1 MADKVR
7 KILFILILFC
17 LGTYLSA
24 SERKDTTIVKM
35 PTCVVDGKVLYHVKD
50 QGIRD
55 VKIRMV
61 DKSGKEYVTG
71 SDMTGLFQFK
81 SLPVGDYD
89 LTASHMGYDT
99 FTSKYSLAEGRC
111 VIYIR
116 LKPSEDMIEG
126 AVAIAE
132 AALLRQIADTTIYN
146 AAALRADAWASA
158 EELLKQ
164 IPGASVS
171 GGRITIHG
179 EPVARTFVNG
189 TLVFGDNP
197 VTAFK
202 QLMASDVTHIKVY
215 DETSVEDKLAGKK
228 NSRKERILN
237 VITKEK
243 INIAVISRAEAA
255 GGADEKKAIDGNI
268 QPRYGLSGK
277 AYLHSEKLQVH
288 IQGGS
293 NNVGKS
299 QPELF
304 HPDNNKPI
312 SSYSENSSANLKIT
326 KYWGERIIGN
336 NIMAS
341 YSFGHAYARKEG
353 RSATDYLETEASPS
367 ILFRD
372 TTRNSS
378 VNKAHHLSLLLHCVK
393 ARIGTID
400 AKIGA
405 SLINNNYSDIT
416 SRSESSEKLLT
427 AYSENASSKGRLSGL
442 QTTLRWKNKFGNVRP
457 HVSIYLDYQNSRD
470 SNYLID
476 TLSTSSYP
484 KRALYGNGRGGKTY
498 GEFVAG
504 AEAFLT
510 NTDKQT
516 ITLDAAYTF
525 EIIDKDDN
533 KFTYNHYGLYEPVID
548 VANTFNYKWRT
559 QVHSLDLALLRDTR
573 QTNLAVHIRPLIK
586 TAFNKEMLPTGYESG
601 KTYFAVCPSVSFMYK
616 RRLKAALTTDTSVPT
631 MEQTRPKINDA
642 VQSRL
647 TAGNPDLKQSY
658 TSKFSLSYSTKP
670 DAHKPFVESSL
681 QASTSINPIVAR
693 MRFMTEDTTL
703 DQYDGYV
710 AKAGSILSTYSNAPI
725 TTTISFKTQI
735 SGQTNTRVPWYAT
748 VSYTYRYL
756 PQYASDE
763 LILLNEHTPM
773 IQGRYSYRTP
783 FGLTAKIDGRI
794 MYVNSKNSEGS
805 LVNEAVG
812 GSGGISVVWLILK
825 RLKVQCSY
833 DVSVYHM
840 FNRKLTNVTHEM
852 QAYIKVEILKR
863 RLYMTLSGH
872 DLLNT
877 ADSYSVSSTAD
888 RLVQTWTPAY
898 GRYFLMGIVWEFR
911 RNR

>member
-1 MADKVR
+1 MQ
-7 KILFILILFC
+7 KILSFLILFC
-17 LGTYLSA
+17 LSTYLSA
-24 SERKDTTIVKM
+24 SEKTDTIAAKM
-35 PTCVVDGKVLYHVKD
+35 PTCVVDGKVLYHIKD
-50 QGIRD
+50 KGIRD
-55 VKIRMV
+55 VKIRIV

-71 SDMTGLFQFK
+71 SDMSGLFQFK
-81 SLPVGDYD
+81 SLPVGDYE
-89 LTASHMGYDT
+89 LTASHMGYET
-99 FTSKYSLAEGRC
+99 FTSKYSLPKGRC

-116 LKPSEDMIEG
+116 LKPSKDMIEG

-164 IPGASVS
+164 IPGTSIS
-171 GGRITIHG
+171 DGQITIHG

-197 VTAFK
+197 ATAFK

-215 DETSVEDKLAGKK
+215 DEISVEDQLEGKK
-228 NSRKERILN
+228 NSRKERIIN

-243 INIAVISRAEAA
+243 LNMAVIARANAA
-255 GGADEKKAIDGNI
+255 GGADQKKTIDGNI
-268 QPRYGLSGK
+268 QPRYGLSGN
-277 AYLHSEKLQVH
+277 AHLHSEKLQVH

-293 NNVGKS
+293 NNVGDS

-304 HPDNNKPI
+304 DPLLNKPL
-312 SSYSENSSANLKIT
+312 SSYSENSSIDLKIT

-353 RSATDYLETEASPS
+353 RSATDYLQTEVSPS

-378 VNKAHHLSLLLHCVK
+378 VNKAHHLSLNLHCVK

-400 AKIGA
+400 ARIGA

-416 SRSESSEKLLT
+416 SRSESSENLLT

-442 QTTLRWKNKFGNVRP
+442 QTRLRWKNKFGNVRP

-476 TLSTSSYP
+476 TLTTASYP

-559 QVHSLDLALLRDTR
+559 QVHSLNLALLRDTR

-616 RRLKAALTTDTSVPT
+616 RRLKTSFNTDTSVPT

-658 TSKFSLSYSTKP
+658 TSKLSLSYSTKP
-670 DAHKPFVESSL
+670 DTHKPFIESTL
-681 QASTSINPIVAR
+681 QASATINPIVTR
-693 MRFMTEDTTL
+693 MRFMAEDTVL
-703 DQYDGYV
+703 DKYDSYV

-725 TTTISFKTQI
+725 ATSISFKTQI
-735 SGQTNTRVPWYAT
+735 SGQTNTRVPWHAT
-748 VSYTYRYL
+748 ISYTNRYL

-763 LILLNEHTPM
+763 LIFLNEHTPM
-773 IQGRYSYRTP
+773 IQGRYSYRAP
-783 FGLTAKIDGRI
+783 FGLTAQLNGGV
-794 MYVNSKNSEGS
+794 MYINSKNNIGTI
-805 LVNEAVG
+805 VNEAVG
-812 GSGGISVVWLILK
+812 GNGGLSVVWLLLK
-825 RLKVQCSY
+825 KIQVQCSY
-833 DVSVYHM
+833 DVSIYHM
-840 FNRKLTNVTHEM
+840 LNRKMTNVTQEM
-852 QAYIKVEILKR
+852 QAFLKVELLKNC
-863 RLYMTLSGH
+863 LYMTLSGH

-877 ADSYSVSSTAD
+877 ADSYSVTSTAD